1 MRFVVQSHTSHL
13 DPINDNIIVLIN
25 KLREVFRGFQGDFR
39 ELVQI
44 GECALQ
50 DAQKGLEIIMDLPSA
65 QTKMKAKCIE
75 GRIGFEIDREQKISV
90 LRDSKKRL
98 VSRPSGAV

>member
-1 MRFVVQSHTSHL
+1 MVWRFFSTITFFLAGHL
-13 DPINDNIIVLIN
+13 DPINDNIIILIN

-44 GECALQ
+44 DECALQ
-50 DAQKGLEIIMDLPSA
+50 DVQKELDIIVGLPSA

-75 GRIGFEIDREQKISV
+75 GRIGFEIEEN
-90 LRDSKKRL
+90 KK
-98 VSRPSGAV
+98 